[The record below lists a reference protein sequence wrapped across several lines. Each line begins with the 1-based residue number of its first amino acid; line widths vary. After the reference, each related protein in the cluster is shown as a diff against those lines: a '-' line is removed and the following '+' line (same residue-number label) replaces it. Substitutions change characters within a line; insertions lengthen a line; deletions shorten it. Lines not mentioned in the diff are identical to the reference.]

1 MRFILKTSPTL
12 NKCVDRN
19 FIKTAIKNIRY
30 EDINRL
36 ELQIA
41 EDIIS
46 KFEQVRSVVRD
57 SRKIFKQSNN
67 LQIKNKIVEFERK
80 K

>member
-1 MRFILKTSPTL
+1 
-12 NKCVDRN
+12 VDRN